1 MSATMKKNLIYNALL
16 VSAALMIG
24 TSCTDNFENVNTD
37 PFGLTDSQVAMGDLY
52 NEAQLSIFYNQSNG
66 NWEYQLI
73 QNLNA
78 DLFSGY
84 LAIPTAFNGGLNN
97 DNYFMMNG
105 WNGYTLEYMLLHV
118 IKPMTTLQKI
128 ENLADDFY
136 AIGSIMKV
144 AGAHKMVDTYGPSP
158 YTQAMQGGLSVD
170 YDSEETCY
178 TAFLNEL
185 ADATQKLTSWLD
197 ANGGKD
203 DASRLE
209 WDKMAGKSQKTW
221 LQFGNT
227 LRLRLA
233 MRLAM
238 VAPALAKQHAEA
250 ACANKYGL
258 LKGAD
263 IEAMDGNT
271 RNPQALICRDYNDC
285 SISANYETILKGYN
299 DPRLEATCI
308 PVGWYGAK
316 GDIVDAKGNDL
327 GYVGQIKGIRNGL
340 VVDQNNYKMYSIPY
354 TPMDGGPYST
364 DVPMPIMNR
373 AEASFLQAEGVLRGW
388 NMGGKTAQEYYEEG
402 IRNSFTS
409 VADRASAHNWKTKD
423 VMKGANVDA
432 YIQGTTTQIDYVD
445 PHNSANNIA
454 AVNKVP
460 VKFLTAG
467 SKEEQ
472 LQQIIT
478 QKWIAGFPEGLNAW
492 AEYRR
497 TGYPKL
503 FPIPANNNNVQAEYL
518 GGSQDALTAMG
529 IRRLPFSYGERSSNP
544 KGLAKG
550 IEMLSSRGGDK
561 IDTRLWWDT
570 GKNF

>member
-1 MSATMKKNLIYNALL
+1 MKKNLLYNALL
-16 VSAALMIG
+16 VSAALVIG
-24 TSCTDNFENVNTD
+24 TSCTDQFEEINTN
-37 PFGLTDSQVAMGDLY
+37 PFELSDSQVAMGDLL

-78 DLFSGY
+78 DLYSGY
-84 LAIPTAFNGGLNN
+84 CAIPTAFNGGPNN

-105 WNGYTLEYMLLHV
+105 WNSCTLNYMLLHV
-118 IKPMTTLQKI
+118 IKPMATLHKI
-128 ENLADDFY
+128 ENLADDFHG
-136 AIGSIMKV
+136 IGTIMKV

-158 YTQAMQGGLSVD
+158 YTEAMQGGLSVN
-170 YDSEETCY
+170 YDSEQTCY
-178 TAFLNEL
+178 TAFLTEL
-185 ADATQKLTSWLD
+185 ADATAKLTSWLD

-203 DASRLE
+203 DATRLS
-209 WDKMAGKSQKTW
+209 WDKTGGKSQITW

-233 MRLAM
+233 MRIAM
-238 VAPALAKQHAEA
+238 ADPALAKQHAEA

-258 LKGAD
+258 LKTVD
-263 IEAMDGNT
+263 IEVMDGNI

-285 SISANYETILKGYN
+285 AISANYETILKGYN
-299 DPRLEATCI
+299 DPRLAATCV
-308 PVGWYGAK
+308 PVGWYGRK
-316 GDIVDAKGNDL
+316 SDIVDMAGTAM
-327 GYVGQIKGIRNGL
+327 GMVGEIKGIRNGL
-340 VVDQNNYKMYSIPY
+340 KVDASNYKMYSIPY

-364 DVPMPIMNR
+364 DVPLPIMNR

-388 NMGGKTAQEYYEEG
+388 NMGGGTAQSYYEEG
-402 IRNSFTS
+402 IRNSFAS
-409 VADRASAHNWKTKD
+409 VAERVNAHGWLTAD
-423 VMKGANVDA
+423 AMKGADVEA

-445 PHNSANNIA
+445 PHNPANNIK

-460 VKFLTAG
+460 VKFLAAG

-472 LQQIIT
+472 LEQIIT

-492 AEYRR
+492 AEFRR
-497 TGYPKL
+497 TGYPHL
-503 FPIPANNNNVQAEYL
+503 FPIPADNNNVQAEYL

-529 IRRLPFSYGERSSNP
+529 IRRLPFAYDERSSNP
-544 KGLAKG
+544 KGLAVG
-550 IEMLSSRGGDK
+550 QEILAGRGGDK